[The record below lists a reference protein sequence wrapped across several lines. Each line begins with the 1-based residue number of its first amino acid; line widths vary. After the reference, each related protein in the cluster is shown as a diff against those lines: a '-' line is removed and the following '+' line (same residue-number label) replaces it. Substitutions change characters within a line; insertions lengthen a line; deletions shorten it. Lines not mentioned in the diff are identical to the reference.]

1 VSEGVGFVDRL
12 VGLGLVDASVGLP
25 DASQVMVVDGLDERV
40 VIGGPV
46 WCSRSSGRLFD
57 FETFLIAEHQ
67 MDDNLLDVI
76 EPVVAVRGLELVHD
90 WNVEPQHEDTM
101 SDGLRIWINGEPV
114 TFPSPEWV
122 ECMRPLELVNW
133 LMRQAG
139 IGEQFYFAGRQWT
152 SGYKTSGLSG
162 LQFYSG
168 EVVMAL
174 LTDEMFQFL
183 STTDGITDDA
193 ARPIPMS
200 DVVGSVESWETR

>member
-1 VSEGVGFVDRL
+1 MGSEMCIRDRWMDYPHDRL
-12 VGLGLVDASVGLP
+12 FS
-25 DASQVMVVDGLDERV
+25 
-40 VIGGPV
+40 
-46 WCSRSSGRLFD
+46 FD
-57 FETFLIAEHQ
+57 LHSIAEHQ

-76 EPVVAVRGLELVHD
+76 EPVVAARGLELVHD

-133 LMRQAG
+133 LMRRAG

-152 SGYKTSGLSG
+152 SGFQWSGLSG

-168 EVVMAL
+168 GVVVAL
-174 LTDEMFQFL
+174 LTDEMFEFL
-183 STTDGITDDA
+183 STTDGITDDVV
-193 ARPIPMS
+193 RPIPMS
-200 DVVGSVESWETR
+200 DVVGSVESWEIR